1 MATIT
6 ITRGLPSVF
15 SVYNIITIE
24 FTIDTGGIPS
34 IKIANNSTTYTFTPV
49 RTALNESGLD
59 TYIFDAGE
67 AVKSFM
73 GLPPMNTDDLASL
86 TKEITI
92 SISATGATTKATSGY
107 CSYGYLSIGDN
118 SFSGILSAFGMLD
131 NVIYRYSNSLF
142 FYKNSTTEGVLTVKV
157 GDIVSTYGTSGSIWN
172 QGVIRLT
179 LNSTQRNISGDVII
193 DFEGASE
200 QSFEQIKL
208 PIKSDY
214 VPVMWLNRS
223 GLWSEVY
230 MRELSRTRINKQ
242 SNTIPINYTSHDDVI
257 ALNREISANK
267 KVSVTLDCIAYNED
281 HYKQLTEIQD
291 SLVVLFDD
299 KKVRVTNIS
308 NKVAACKQN
317 LYFSITLEY
326 DDYVPT
332 Y

>member
-24 FTIDTGGIPS
+24 FTIDTGVVPS
-34 IKIANNSTTYTFTPV
+34 VKIINNSTTYTFTPV
-49 RTALNESGLD
+49 RTALNQSGLD
-59 TYIFDAGE
+59 TYIFDASE

-73 GLPPMNTDDLASL
+73 GLPPIDSSDLASL

-92 SISATGATTKATSGY
+92 SILATGVTTVTITGV
-107 CSYGYLSIGDN
+107 CSYGYLSIGDD
-118 SFSGILSAFGMLD
+118 SFSGMLSSFGTLD
-131 NVIYRYSNSLF
+131 VIYHYNKQLY
-142 FYKNSTTEGVLTVKV
+142 FYKKSTTEGILTVKV
-157 GDIVSTYGTSGSIWN
+157 GDVIDTYGTSESIWN
-172 QGVIRLT
+172 QGVIRLI
-179 LNSTQRNISGDVII
+179 LNPTQGNLSGTVVI
-193 DFEGASE
+193 DFGGTSE
-200 QSFEQIKL
+200 QSFEQVKL
-208 PIKSDY
+208 PIKNGY
-214 VPVMWLNRS
+214 TRLTWINRS

-242 SNTIPINYTSHDDVI
+242 SNTIPINYTSHNDVF
-257 ALNREISANK
+257 ALNREISADK

-291 SLVVLFDD
+291 SLVVLFES

>member
-24 FTIDTGGIPS
+24 FTIDTGVVPS
-34 IKIANNSTTYTFTPV
+34 VKIINNAKTYTFTPV
-49 RTALNESGLD
+49 RTVLNESGLD
-59 TYIFDAGE
+59 TYVFDAGE

-73 GLPPMNTDDLASL
+73 GLPPIDITNLASL
-86 TKEITI
+86 TKEII
-92 SISATGATTKATSGY
+92 INISATGATTVGTGGY
-107 CSYGYLSIGDN
+107 CSYGYLSIGEE
-118 SFSGILSAFGMLD
+118 SFSGRLSAMGTID
-131 NVIYRYSNSLF
+131 VIYRYLKNLY
-142 FYKNSTTEGVLTVKV
+142 FYKNSTREGVLNVKV
-157 GDIVSTYGTSGSIWN
+157 GDVVSTYGTSESIWN
-172 QGVIRLT
+172 QGVTRLT
-179 LNSTQRNISGDVII
+179 LNSTQRNISGTVLI
-193 DFEGASE
+193 GSGGTYE
-200 QSFEQIKL
+200 QMFRQIKL

-214 VPVMWLNRS
+214 VPVMWINRS

-242 SNTIPINYTSHDDVI
+242 SNTIPINYTSHDDVY
-257 ALNREISANK
+257 ALNREISADK

-281 HYKQLTEIQD
+281 HYRQLTEIQD

-299 KKVRVTNIS
+299 KKVRVANIS

>member
-24 FTIDTGGIPS
+24 FTIDTGVVPS
-34 IKIANNSTTYTFTPV
+34 VKILNNSTTYTFTPV
-49 RTALNESGLD
+49 RTALNQSGLD
-59 TYIFDAGE
+59 TYVFDASE
-67 AVKSFM
+67 AVKSFI
-73 GLPPMNTDDLASL
+73 GLPPIDSSLLPEL
-86 TKEITI
+86 TKSITI
-92 SISATGATTKATSGY
+92 SISAIGATTKTTSGY
-107 CSYGYLSIGDN
+107 CSYGYLNIGESNFDTKLEK
-118 SFSGILSAFGMLD
+118 G
-131 NVIYRYSNSLF
+131 VIDTMYRYDSF
-142 FYKNSTTEGVLTVKV
+142 FWFYNKAEREGVIGVK
-157 GDIVSTYGTSGSIWN
+157 I
-172 QGVIRLT
+172 
-179 LNSTQRNISGDVII
+179 GDVISSYGVPGI
-193 DFEGASE
+193 TWDKGVNNILLDATQENLSGTIIIAHEGENE

-208 PIKSDY
+208 PIKSGY
-214 VPVMWLNRS
+214 VPVIWLNRS
-223 GLWSEVY
+223 GLWTDVY

-242 SNTIPINYTSHDDVI
+242 SNTIPINYTSHNDVV
-257 ALNREISANK
+257 ALNREISADK

-291 SLVVLFDD
+291 SLVVQFDD

-326 DDYVPT
+326 DDYVPS